1 MDHIFLTIKII
12 YRCTFTYINTC
23 CYIHVFQW
31 FSLKYE
37 FLGDSNKTMMRED
50 QEIIYWEQS
59 KGKSNIIKGEKK
71 KETLFFGHKL
81 KCLSNIHWERNV
93 MNYITFNFQ
102 WKEKKIAAYQK
113 ILTFFFLTL
122 ILQENLFLDSL
133 LSLKIAEQNNENC
146 PKELLYNT

>member
-12 YRCTFTYINTC
+12 YRCTLTYINAC
-23 CYIHVFQW
+23 CYIHVFQR

-71 KETLFFGHKL
+71 RNFILWAQAEMFEKNTLRE
-81 KCLSNIHWERNV
+81 KCNEL
-93 MNYITFNFQ
+93 YNFQ
-102 WKEKKIAAYQK
+102 FSVERKKNCCSPDDIN
-113 ILTFFFLTL
+113 FFFPWHSSWRKIYIQTL
-122 ILQENLFLDSL
+122 YSL
-133 LSLKIAEQNNENC
+133 
-146 PKELLYNT
+146 

>member
-1 MDHIFLTIKII
+1 
-12 YRCTFTYINTC
+12 
-23 CYIHVFQW
+23 
-31 FSLKYE
+31 
-37 FLGDSNKTMMRED
+37 
-50 QEIIYWEQS
+50 
-59 KGKSNIIKGEKK
+59 
-71 KETLFFGHKL
+71 
-81 KCLSNIHWERNV
+81 